1 MKVLQ
6 SNLFAKTVKKLHKP
20 EKNLLDDSIKKLII
34 QPELGDLKTGDL
46 NGVRVYKF
54 QMNSNRMLLAY
65 CYQEEE
71 LILMLLAYGTHENFY
86 RDLKKSL

>member
-6 SNLFAKTVKKLHKP
+6 SSLFAKTIKKLHKS
-20 EKNLLDDSIKKLII
+20 EKELLDNAIKSLIV

-46 NGVRVYKF
+46 TGVRVYKF
-54 QMNSNRMLLAY
+54 QVNSNRMLLAY
-65 CYQEEE
+65 RYQEDA

-86 RDLKKSL
+86 RELKKSL

>member
-6 SNLFAKTVKKLHKP
+6 SNLFAKTVKKLHKS
-20 EKNLLDDSIKKLII
+20 EKTLLDDSIKKLII

-46 NGVRVYKF
+46 DGVRVYKF
-54 QMNSNRMLLAY
+54 QVNSSRMLLAY
-65 CYQEEE
+65 RYQEEE

-86 RDLKKSL
+86 RNLKKSL

>member
-6 SNLFAKTVKKLHKP
+6 SRLFAKTVKKLHKL
-20 EKNLLDDSIKKLII
+20 EKNLLDNAIKKLII

-54 QMNSNRMLLAY
+54 QVKSSRMLLAY
-65 CYQEEE
+65 RYQELE
-71 LILMLLAYGTHENFY
+71 LVLMLLSYGTHENFY
-86 RDLKKSL
+86 RNLKKSL